1 MSKESKA
8 LPREFWINK
17 SPLDNFTNYMY
28 YLAYT
33 SEFKDYFHVIEYSAY
48 AELQDKL
55 FVCEGISENNIKN
68 HSYDLW
74 KKDKALL
81 EERAKSA
88 RLLEALKIARR
99 YICDKGLGCMPCPDG
114 VLGKSH
120 GVHCYDLQLAIA
132 NYNQSEGGDER

>member
-1 MSKESKA
+1 MGIRMSKESKA
-8 LPREFWINK
+8 KPMEFWINK

-88 RLLEALKIARR
+88 RLLEVIKQVKVHLRAPVHFDALVQMSQ
-99 YICDKGLGCMPCPDG
+99 ICGD
-114 VLGKSH
+114 
-120 GVHCYDLQLAIA
+120 AIEE
-132 NYNQSEGGDER
+132 YNQSEGGDER

>member
-88 RLLEALKIARR
+88 RLLEVIKQVKVHLRAPVHFDALVQMSQ
-99 YICDKGLGCMPCPDG
+99 ICGD
-114 VLGKSH
+114 
-120 GVHCYDLQLAIA
+120 AIEE
-132 NYNQSEGGDER
+132 YNQSEGGDER